1 MKCLLKYQWVK
12 LSRAYL
18 PQGKGLMGY
27 WAKLASRAAF
37 RKGHALYCGYK
48 NEVIPGMWSGGIV
61 GLKSILG
68 LKSRAQALEIMNELS
83 ALGYISYSLDPK
95 TKKLT
100 YQINDWVVKCSG
112 AECSEGTVYASDGYG
127 FICLPRD
134 ITQRLADSNR
144 KFSESDAWLDLWCH
158 TVWQDSGNIFS
169 LLAPTVQFE
178 RRKALLTL
186 ETMGQRWKWEKT
198 KVWRFFQKYKDVFA
212 LYRLPGS
219 YGCLIFN
226 QLYQT
231 GTEVS
236 LPTLTGESISSV
248 ASRTPNVSGSIAGE
262 IADRSL
268 GNYMPQLGNHKLSG
282 TQITGGHISTT
293 ATGADGKS
301 SNVELYN
308 ASQFEKPQG
317 PHSVVTASD
326 GTQWYQMA
334 SGEGRNAFYSTPEF
348 TGNAA
353 EAAQVASVFPGA
365 AEGTSLRTVGE
376 GVLEASSDTGNTT
389 WYWCFPQYKGI
400 FSEGF
405 VVLRSHIAI
414 CLFRTVKEF

>member
-1 MKCLLKYQWVK
+1 MLVKVPVGKTVSGIFTSGQGANGLL
-12 LSRAYL
+12 
-18 PQGKGLMGY
+18 GKAGI
-27 WAKLASRAAF
+27 SCSVS
-37 RKGHALYCGYK
+37 KGTCPLLWIQ

-236 LPTLTGESISSV
+236 LPTQANVVRIIEEIRISAANVHIEGTDHERLSRMIAWFSV
-248 ASRTPNVSGSIAGE
+248 KTSAERI
-262 IADRSL
+262 
-268 GNYMPQLGNHKLSG
+268 
-282 TQITGGHISTT
+282 
-293 ATGADGKS
+293 
-301 SNVELYN
+301 
-308 ASQFEKPQG
+308 EKPGENSKAENRVALSSPIIRAYFSLHCWNCKNCNYDCKEVVYISPLENFENIRG
-317 PHSVVTASD
+317 PCVH
-326 GTQWYQMA
+326 
-334 SGEGRNAFYSTPEF
+334 FPEF
-348 TGNAA
+348 KK
-353 EAAQVASVFPGA
+353 S
-365 AEGTSLRTVGE
+365 
-376 GVLEASSDTGNTT
+376 
-389 WYWCFPQYKGI
+389 
-400 FSEGF
+400 
-405 VVLRSHIAI
+405 
-414 CLFRTVKEF
+414 KESYYERE